1 MSRCT
6 VKLREWEP
14 CFVSNPE
21 EDQSGQKTIY
31 LSPQSHFKVCLSQ
44 HFSLHKIYECRYAVQ
59 YVASKPLLHFFS
71 VARECS
77 HVARC
82 NAPARLQH
90 HKDVHFTRK
99 SPRPRV
105 SLLFKQVSITDA
117 LMTFISLSLSTAAAT
132 SGDGSMSSIALV
144 LRRVSQF

>member
-6 VKLREWEP
+6 VKLREVEP
-14 CFVSNPE
+14 YFVSNP
-21 EDQSGQKTIY
+21 EDQSGQKAIY
-31 LSPQSHFKVCLSQ
+31 LSSQSHFKVCLSQ
-44 HFSLHKIYECRYAVQ
+44 HFSLHKLCEYRYAVQ
-59 YVASKPLLHFFS
+59 YAASKPLLHFLS

-90 HKDVHFTRK
+90 HKDVHFTRQ

-105 SLLFKQVSITDA
+105 SLLFKQISITDA
-117 LMTFISLSLSTAAAT
+117 F
-132 SGDGSMSSIALV
+132 DGLHILV
-144 LRRVSQF
+144 TLHRCSDIRRW